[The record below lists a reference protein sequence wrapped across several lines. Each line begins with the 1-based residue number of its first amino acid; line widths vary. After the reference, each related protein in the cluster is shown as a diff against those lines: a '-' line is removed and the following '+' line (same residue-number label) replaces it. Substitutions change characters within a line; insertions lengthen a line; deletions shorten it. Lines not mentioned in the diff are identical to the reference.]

1 MSKRQELW
9 LRVGGMEEAVG
20 KIQAVYHQGV
30 GGYGGGQLGFGGL
43 GKLGAL
49 ATSCTSGTRK
59 IWKPQRITFPPG

>member
-43 GKLGAL
+43 GKLG
-49 ATSCTSGTRK
+49 SPCH
-59 IWKPQRITFPPG
+59 